1 MAKEIVKTP
10 LKKGKA
16 NFILIGEA
24 KVNDYT
30 FSMDNTYESSSWTDN
45 KLNLGVDC
53 GNGNT
58 VYAEMSGGY
67 FPNVDS
73 QIYVHGIKEDANGKT
88 EDFENRFS
96 VDWEDRFDNDIL
108 ETVADSCFITV
119 GITKDDKDKI
129 VYKKFLSGYDAV
141 YYLSKHLE
149 NGMVVCIK
157 GNMAYETDGE
167 HTYIKKKITSITL
180 SKAEPKDYK
189 ATFTQTILLDE
200 HSVGKEIDKEKNTL
214 NISAYCVDYIGK
226 PKINGKKIEVK
237 KNFAIPVNFEFEIGD
252 NKELA
257 SKQLAKFFKAKK
269 GEIVVVTVEGYF
281 VEGGNIITIT
291 ANDLPDDIKELIELK
306 YYTEEEAIAS
316 CAVGNSTREKRMIIK
331 RPVITIL
338 TDNEG
343 NKKPTVIVD
352 RKKYKPSDI
361 ELYSIYLSTLDTE
374 SEDNVENYEEISPRD
389 ESSSDNEEDEFLAM
403 LNNI

>member
-30 FSMDNTYESSSWTDN
+30 FSMDNTYESSDWTDN

-67 FPNVDS
+67 FPNKDS

-88 EDFENRFS
+88 EDFENRFP

-119 GITKDDKDKI
+119 GVTKDDNDKTI
-129 VYKKFLSGYDAV
+129 YEKFLSGYDAV

-149 NGMVVCIK
+149 NGMVVCVK

-200 HSVGKEIDKEKNTL
+200 HSVGKEINKEKNTL

-237 KNFAIPVNFEFEIGD
+237 KNFAIPVNFEYALDGD
-252 NKELA
+252 KDIVA
-257 SKQLAKFFKAKK
+257 KQLKTYFKAKK
-269 GEIVVVTVEGYF
+269 NEVIELTVLGNIVEGATI
-281 VEGGNIITIT
+281 VNITLDDI
-291 ANDLPDDIKELIELK
+291 PDDIKELIELN
-306 YYTEEEAIAS
+306 YYTEEEALKA
-316 CAVGNSTREKRMIIK
+316 CAVGNSSREKRMII
-331 RPVITIL
+331 I
-338 TDNEG
+338 
-343 NKKPTVIVD
+343 KPTIAINGNDKKIPTVAINKDKYNVNDLEFFNDYLASLDVD
-352 RKKYKPSDI
+352 DSDDDYETI
-361 ELYSIYLSTLDTE
+361 EPTSDDD
-374 SEDNVENYEEISPRD
+374 EDD
-389 ESSSDNEEDEFLAM
+389 DFMAL
-403 LNNI
+403 LNDI

>member
-67 FPNVDS
+67 FPHVDS

-237 KNFAIPVNFEFEIGD
+237 KNFAIPVNFEYALDGD
-252 NKELA
+252 KDIVA
-257 SKQLAKFFKAKK
+257 KQLKTYFKAKK
-269 GEIVVVTVEGYF
+269 NEVIELTVLGNIVEGA
-281 VEGGNIITIT
+281 TIVNVT
-291 ANDLPDDIKELIELK
+291 LDDIPDDIKELIELN
-306 YYTEEEAIAS
+306 YYTEEEALKA
-316 CAVGNSTREKRMIIK
+316 CAVGNSSREKRMII
-331 RPVITIL
+331 V
-338 TDNEG
+338 
-343 NKKPTVIVD
+343 KPTIAINGND
-352 RKKYKPSDI
+352 KKIPTVAINKEKYNVNDL
-361 ELYSIYLSTLDTE
+361 EFFNDYLASLDTDD
-374 SEDNVENYEEISPRD
+374 SDDNYETIEPTSDDD
-389 ESSSDNEEDEFLAM
+389 EDDDFMAL
-403 LNNI
+403 LNDI

>member
-237 KNFAIPVNFEFEIGD
+237 KNFAIPVNFEYALDGD
-252 NKELA
+252 KDIVA
-257 SKQLAKFFKAKK
+257 KQLKTYFKAKK
-269 GEIVVVTVEGYF
+269 NEVIELTVLGNIVEGA
-281 VEGGNIITIT
+281 TIVNVT
-291 ANDLPDDIKELIELK
+291 LDDIPDDIKELIELN
-306 YYTEEEAIAS
+306 YYTEEEALKA
-316 CAVGNSTREKRMIIK
+316 CAVGNSSREKRMII
-331 RPVITIL
+331 V
-338 TDNEG
+338 
-343 NKKPTVIVD
+343 KPTIAINGND
-352 RKKYKPSDI
+352 KKIPTVAINKEKYNVNDL
-361 ELYSIYLSTLDTE
+361 EFFNDYLASLDTDD
-374 SEDNVENYEEISPRD
+374 SDDNYETIEPTSDDD
-389 ESSSDNEEDEFLAM
+389 EDDDFMAL
-403 LNNI
+403 LNDI

>member
-16 NFILIGEA
+16 NFILIGET

-73 QIYVHGIKEDANGKT
+73 QIYVHGIKEDANGKA

-167 HTYIKKKITSITL
+167 HTYIKKKIASITL
-180 SKAEPKDYK
+180 SNAEPKDYK

-200 HSVGKEIDKEKNTL
+200 HSVGKEINKEKNTL

-252 NKELA
+252 NKELT
-257 SKQLAKFFKAKK
+257 SKQLAKYFKAKK
-269 GEIVVVTVEGYF
+269 GEIIAVTAEGYF
-281 VEGGNIITIT
+281 IEGGNIVNIT
-291 ANDLPDDIKELIELK
+291 ADDLPDDIKELIELK

-331 RPVITIL
+331 RPAITIL
-338 TDNEG
+338 TDSEG
-343 NKKPTVIVD
+343 NKKPTAIAD
-352 RKKYKPSDI
+352 RKKYKPTDI
-361 ELYSIYLSTLDTE
+361 ELYSTYLSTLDLE
-374 SEDNVENYEEISPRD
+374 PEDDIEDYEEISPRD
-389 ESSSDNEEDEFLAM
+389 DSSSDDEEDEFLAM

>member
-67 FPNVDS
+67 FPNADS

-237 KNFAIPVNFEFEIGD
+237 KNFAIPVNFEYALDGD
-252 NKELA
+252 KDIVA
-257 SKQLAKFFKAKK
+257 KQLKTYFKAKK
-269 GEIVVVTVEGYF
+269 NEVIELTVLGNIVEGA
-281 VEGGNIITIT
+281 TIVNVT
-291 ANDLPDDIKELIELK
+291 LDDIPDDIKELIELN
-306 YYTEEEAIAS
+306 YYTEEEALKA
-316 CAVGNSTREKRMIIK
+316 CAEGNSSREKRMII
-331 RPVITIL
+331 V
-338 TDNEG
+338 
-343 NKKPTVIVD
+343 KPTIAINGND
-352 RKKYKPSDI
+352 KKIPTVAINKEKYNVNDL
-361 ELYSIYLSTLDTE
+361 EFFNDYLASLDTDD
-374 SEDNVENYEEISPRD
+374 SDDNYETIEPTSDDD
-389 ESSSDNEEDEFLAM
+389 EDDDFMAL
-403 LNNI
+403 LNDI

>member
-67 FPNVDS
+67 FPNADS

-108 ETVADSCFITV
+108 ETVADSCFMTV

-237 KNFAIPVNFEFEIGD
+237 KNFAIPVNFEYALDGD
-252 NKELA
+252 KDIVA
-257 SKQLAKFFKAKK
+257 KQLKTYFKAKK
-269 GEIVVVTVEGYF
+269 NEVIELTVLGNIVEGA
-281 VEGGNIITIT
+281 TIVNVT
-291 ANDLPDDIKELIELK
+291 LDDIPDDIKELIELN
-306 YYTEEEAIAS
+306 YYTEEEALKA
-316 CAVGNSTREKRMIIK
+316 CAVGNSSREKRMII
-331 RPVITIL
+331 V
-338 TDNEG
+338 
-343 NKKPTVIVD
+343 KPTIAINGND
-352 RKKYKPSDI
+352 KKIPTVAINKEKYNVNDL
-361 ELYSIYLSTLDTE
+361 EFFNDYLASLDTDD
-374 SEDNVENYEEISPRD
+374 SDDNYETIEPTSDDD
-389 ESSSDNEEDEFLAM
+389 EDDDFMAL
-403 LNNI
+403 LNDI

>member
-67 FPNVDS
+67 FPNGDS
-73 QIYVHGIKEDANGKT
+73 QIYVHGIKEDANGKA

-129 VYKKFLSGYDAV
+129 VYRKFLSGYDAV

-149 NGMVVCIK
+149 NGMIVCIK

-237 KNFAIPVNFEFEIGD
+237 KNFAIPVNFEYALDGD
-252 NKELA
+252 KDIVA
-257 SKQLAKFFKAKK
+257 KQLKTYFKAKK
-269 GEIVVVTVEGYF
+269 NEVIELTVLGNIVEGA
-281 VEGGNIITIT
+281 TIVNVT
-291 ANDLPDDIKELIELK
+291 LDDIPDDIKELIELN
-306 YYTEEEAIAS
+306 YYTEEEALKA
-316 CAVGNSTREKRMIIK
+316 CAVGNSSREKRMII
-331 RPVITIL
+331 V
-338 TDNEG
+338 
-343 NKKPTVIVD
+343 KPTIAINGNDKKIPTVAINKEKYNVNDLEFFNDYLASLDVD
-352 RKKYKPSDI
+352 DSD
-361 ELYSIYLSTLDTE
+361 D
-374 SEDNVENYEEISPRD
+374 NYETIEPTSDDD
-389 ESSSDNEEDEFLAM
+389 EDDDFMAL
-403 LNNI
+403 LNDI

>member
-30 FSMDNTYESSSWTDN
+30 FSMDNTYESSDWTDN

-67 FPNVDS
+67 FPNKDS
-73 QIYVHGIKEDANGKT
+73 QIYVHGIKEDTNGKT
-88 EDFENRFS
+88 EDFENRFP

-119 GITKDDKDKI
+119 GVTKDDNDKTI
-129 VYKKFLSGYDAV
+129 YKKFLSGYDAV
-141 YYLSKHLE
+141 YYLSKYLE
-149 NGMVVCIK
+149 NGMVVCVK

-167 HTYIKKKITSITL
+167 HIYIKKKITSITL

-200 HSVGKEIDKEKNTL
+200 HSVGKEINKEKNTL

-237 KNFAIPVNFEFEIGD
+237 KNFAIPVNFEYALDGD
-252 NKELA
+252 KDIVA
-257 SKQLAKFFKAKK
+257 KQLKTYFKAKK
-269 GEIVVVTVEGYF
+269 NEVIELTVLGNIVEGA
-281 VEGGNIITIT
+281 TIVNVT
-291 ANDLPDDIKELIELK
+291 LDDIPDDIKELIELN
-306 YYTEEEAIAS
+306 YYTEEEALKA
-316 CAVGNSTREKRMIIK
+316 CAVGNSSREKRMII
-331 RPVITIL
+331 V
-338 TDNEG
+338 
-343 NKKPTVIVD
+343 KPTIAINGND
-352 RKKYKPSDI
+352 KKIPTVAINKEKYNVNDL
-361 ELYSIYLSTLDTE
+361 EFFNDYLASLDTDD
-374 SEDNVENYEEISPRD
+374 SDDNYETIEPTSDDD
-389 ESSSDNEEDEFLAM
+389 EDDDFMAL
-403 LNNI
+403 LNDI

>member
-226 PKINGKKIEVK
+226 PKIDGKKIEVK
-237 KNFAIPVNFEFEIGD
+237 KNFAIPVNFEYALDGD
-252 NKELA
+252 KDIVA
-257 SKQLAKFFKAKK
+257 KQLKTYFKAKK
-269 GEIVVVTVEGYF
+269 NEVIELTVLGNIVEGA
-281 VEGGNIITIT
+281 TIVNVT
-291 ANDLPDDIKELIELK
+291 LDDIPDDIKELIELN
-306 YYTEEEAIAS
+306 YYTEEEALKA
-316 CAVGNSTREKRMIIK
+316 CAVGNSSREKRMII
-331 RPVITIL
+331 V
-338 TDNEG
+338 
-343 NKKPTVIVD
+343 KPTIAINGND
-352 RKKYKPSDI
+352 KKIPTVAINKEKYNVNDL
-361 ELYSIYLSTLDTE
+361 EFFNDYLASLDTDD
-374 SEDNVENYEEISPRD
+374 SDDNYETIEPTSDDD
-389 ESSSDNEEDEFLAM
+389 EDDDFMAL
-403 LNNI
+403 LNDI

>member
-119 GITKDDKDKI
+119 GISKDDKDKI

-226 PKINGKKIEVK
+226 PKIDGKKIEVK
-237 KNFAIPVNFEFEIGD
+237 KNFAIPVNFEYALDGD
-252 NKELA
+252 KDIVA
-257 SKQLAKFFKAKK
+257 KQLKTYFKAKK
-269 GEIVVVTVEGYF
+269 NEVIELTVLGNIVEGA
-281 VEGGNIITIT
+281 TIVNVT
-291 ANDLPDDIKELIELK
+291 LDDIPDDIKELIELN
-306 YYTEEEAIAS
+306 YYTEEEALKA
-316 CAVGNSTREKRMIIK
+316 CAVGNSSREKRMII
-331 RPVITIL
+331 V
-338 TDNEG
+338 
-343 NKKPTVIVD
+343 KPTIAINGND
-352 RKKYKPSDI
+352 KKIPTVAINKEKYNVNDL
-361 ELYSIYLSTLDTE
+361 EFFNDYLASLDTDD
-374 SEDNVENYEEISPRD
+374 SDDNYETIEPTSDDD
-389 ESSSDNEEDEFLAM
+389 EDDDFMAL
-403 LNNI
+403 LNDI

>member
-67 FPNVDS
+67 FPNADS

-237 KNFAIPVNFEFEIGD
+237 KNFAIPVNFEYALDGD
-252 NKELA
+252 KDIVA
-257 SKQLAKFFKAKK
+257 KQLKTYFKAKK
-269 GEIVVVTVEGYF
+269 NEVIELTVLGNIVEGA
-281 VEGGNIITIT
+281 TIVNVT
-291 ANDLPDDIKELIELK
+291 LDDIPDDIKELIELN
-306 YYTEEEAIAS
+306 YYTEEEALKA
-316 CAVGNSTREKRMIIK
+316 CAVGNSSREKRMII
-331 RPVITIL
+331 V
-338 TDNEG
+338 
-343 NKKPTVIVD
+343 KPTIAINGND
-352 RKKYKPSDI
+352 KKIPTVAINKEKYNVNDL
-361 ELYSIYLSTLDTE
+361 EFFNDYLASLDTDD
-374 SEDNVENYEEISPRD
+374 SDDNYETIEPTSDDD
-389 ESSSDNEEDEFLAM
+389 EDDDFMAL
-403 LNNI
+403 LNDI

>member
-73 QIYVHGIKEDANGKT
+73 QIYVHGIKEDANGKA

-157 GNMAYETDGE
+157 GNMVYETDGE

-237 KNFAIPVNFEFEIGD
+237 KNFAIPVNFEYALDGD
-252 NKELA
+252 KDIVA
-257 SKQLAKFFKAKK
+257 KQLKTYFKAKK
-269 GEIVVVTVEGYF
+269 NEVIELTVLGNIVEGA
-281 VEGGNIITIT
+281 TIVNVT
-291 ANDLPDDIKELIELK
+291 LDDIPDDIKELIELN
-306 YYTEEEAIAS
+306 YYTEEEALKA
-316 CAVGNSTREKRMIIK
+316 CAVGNSSREKRMII
-331 RPVITIL
+331 V
-338 TDNEG
+338 
-343 NKKPTVIVD
+343 KPTIAINGNDKKIPTVAINKEKYNVNDLEFFNDYLASLNVD
-352 RKKYKPSDI
+352 DSD
-361 ELYSIYLSTLDTE
+361 D
-374 SEDNVENYEEISPRD
+374 NYETIEPTSDDD
-389 ESSSDNEEDEFLAM
+389 EDDDFMAL
-403 LNNI
+403 LNDI

>member
-119 GITKDDKDKI
+119 GISKDDKDKI

-226 PKINGKKIEVK
+226 PKIDGKKIEVK
-237 KNFAIPVNFEFEIGD
+237 KNFAIPVNFEYALDGD
-252 NKELA
+252 KDIVA
-257 SKQLAKFFKAKK
+257 KQLKTYFKAKK
-269 GEIVVVTVEGYF
+269 NEVIELTVLGNIVEGA
-281 VEGGNIITIT
+281 TIVNVT
-291 ANDLPDDIKELIELK
+291 LDDIPDDIKELIELN
-306 YYTEEEAIAS
+306 YYTEEEALKA
-316 CAVGNSTREKRMIIK
+316 CAVGNSSRAKRMII
-331 RPVITIL
+331 V
-338 TDNEG
+338 
-343 NKKPTVIVD
+343 KPTIAINGND
-352 RKKYKPSDI
+352 KKIPTVAINKEKYNVNDL
-361 ELYSIYLSTLDTE
+361 EFFNDYLASLDTDD
-374 SEDNVENYEEISPRD
+374 SDDNYETIEPTSDDD
-389 ESSSDNEEDEFLAM
+389 EDDDFMAL
-403 LNNI
+403 LNDI

>member
-67 FPNVDS
+67 FPNADS

-149 NGMVVCIK
+149 NGMIVCIK

-237 KNFAIPVNFEFEIGD
+237 KNFAIPVNFEYALDGD
-252 NKELA
+252 KDIVA
-257 SKQLAKFFKAKK
+257 KQLKTYFKAKK
-269 GEIVVVTVEGYF
+269 NEVIELTVLGNIVEGA
-281 VEGGNIITIT
+281 TIVNVT
-291 ANDLPDDIKELIELK
+291 LDDIPDDIKELIELN
-306 YYTEEEAIAS
+306 YYTEEEALKA
-316 CAVGNSTREKRMIIK
+316 CAVGNSSREKRMII
-331 RPVITIL
+331 V
-338 TDNEG
+338 
-343 NKKPTVIVD
+343 KPTIAINGNDKKIPTVAINKEKYNVNDLEFFNDYLASLNVD
-352 RKKYKPSDI
+352 DSD
-361 ELYSIYLSTLDTE
+361 D
-374 SEDNVENYEEISPRD
+374 NYETIEPTSDDD
-389 ESSSDNEEDEFLAM
+389 EDDDFMAL
-403 LNNI
+403 LNDI

>member
-67 FPNVDS
+67 FPNADS

-119 GITKDDKDKI
+119 GISKDDKDKI

-226 PKINGKKIEVK
+226 PKIDGKKIEVK
-237 KNFAIPVNFEFEIGD
+237 KNFAIPVNFEYALDGD
-252 NKELA
+252 KDIVA
-257 SKQLAKFFKAKK
+257 KQLKTYFKAKK
-269 GEIVVVTVEGYF
+269 NEVIELTVLGNIVEGA
-281 VEGGNIITIT
+281 TIVNVT
-291 ANDLPDDIKELIELK
+291 LDDIPDDIKELIELN
-306 YYTEEEAIAS
+306 YYTEEEALKA
-316 CAVGNSTREKRMIIK
+316 CAVGNSSREKRMII
-331 RPVITIL
+331 V
-338 TDNEG
+338 
-343 NKKPTVIVD
+343 KPTIAINGNDKKIPTVAINKEKYNVNDLEFFNDYLASLNVD
-352 RKKYKPSDI
+352 DSD
-361 ELYSIYLSTLDTE
+361 D
-374 SEDNVENYEEISPRD
+374 NYETIEPTSDDD
-389 ESSSDNEEDEFLAM
+389 EDDDFMAL
-403 LNNI
+403 LNDI

>member
-67 FPNVDS
+67 FPNADS

-226 PKINGKKIEVK
+226 PKIDGKKIEVK
-237 KNFAIPVNFEFEIGD
+237 KNFAIPVNFEYALDGD
-252 NKELA
+252 KDIVA
-257 SKQLAKFFKAKK
+257 KQLKTYFKAKK
-269 GEIVVVTVEGYF
+269 NEVIELTVLGNIVEGA
-281 VEGGNIITIT
+281 TIVNVT
-291 ANDLPDDIKELIELK
+291 LDDIPDDIKELIELN
-306 YYTEEEAIAS
+306 YYTEEEALKA
-316 CAVGNSTREKRMIIK
+316 CAVGNSSREKRMII
-331 RPVITIL
+331 V
-338 TDNEG
+338 
-343 NKKPTVIVD
+343 KPTIAINGND
-352 RKKYKPSDI
+352 KKIPTVAINKEKYNVNDL
-361 ELYSIYLSTLDTE
+361 EFFNDYLASLDTDD
-374 SEDNVENYEEISPRD
+374 SDDNYETIEPTSDDD
-389 ESSSDNEEDEFLAM
+389 EDDDFMAL
-403 LNNI
+403 LNDI